1 MKAKHA
7 KVVVGSIPI
16 SFGDYI
22 VQVDLKFPRGKMTL
36 NLQNIKTE
44 LVNFIR
50 NQDVLTI
57 SQRGVT
63 TYSDTGTFAG
73 DSSYTLANSPTSARN
88 IRSVVVAAVTLS
100 YGADYTVNFNTG
112 VISFTV
118 AQTGAYTIGYDSG
131 STDKI
136 HPDFPRDDLT
146 INSYPR
152 IAVDI
157 VGVSTD
163 PFGIGGTTF
172 ISNITF
178 TVVVY
183 ANNADLIDTYTQT
196 IRDALISN
204 TKSFNYI
211 RFIKPVLMGPLIN
224 SSDRSDEIM
233 HRNSDYQGMFSVE

>member
-1 MKAKHA
+1 M
-7 KVVVGSIPI
+7 
-16 SFGDYI
+16 
-22 VQVDLKFPRGKMTL
+22 

-73 DSSYTLANSPTSARN
+73 DSSHTLANNPTTVKN
-88 IRSVVVAAVTLS
+88 VRSVVVAAVTLS
-100 YGADYTVNFNTG
+100 YGADYTVNFDTG

-136 HPDFPRDDLT
+136 YPDFPRDDLG

-157 VGVSTD
+157 VSVSTD
-163 PFGIGGTTF
+163 AFGVGGTKF
-172 ISNITF
+172 ISNIVF

-183 ANNADLIDTYTQT
+183 ADNADNVDTYIQT

-204 TKSFNYI
+204 TKSFNYVS
-211 RFIKPVLMGPLIN
+211 FVKPILTGPLIN
-224 SSDRSDEIM
+224 SPDRSDEIM

>member
-1 MKAKHA
+1 M
-7 KVVVGSIPI
+7 V
-16 SFGDYI
+16 
-22 VQVDLKFPRGKMTL
+22 

-50 NQDVLTI
+50 NQDVLTTV
-57 SQRGVT
+57 QRGVT
-63 TYSDTGTFAG
+63 TYQDTGTFDA
-73 DSSYTLANSPTSARN
+73 DSAHTLGNSPTIVKN
-88 IRSVVVAAVTLS
+88 VRSVVVAAVTLT
-100 YGADYTVNFNTG
+100 YGADYTVNFDTG

-118 AQTGAYTIGYDSG
+118 AQSGAYTIDYDSG

-136 HPDFPRDDLT
+136 YPDFPRDDLT

-157 VGVSTD
+157 VGVNTD
-163 PFGIGGTTF
+163 AFGIGGTEF

-183 ANNADLIDTYTQT
+183 GDNADLVDTYIQT

-211 RFIKPVLMGPLIN
+211 SFIKPVLTGPLIN
-224 SSDRSDEIM
+224 SPDRSDEIM